1 MLLPMTN
8 LELEMEIK
16 YSLVNISGVFK
27 ILLISWHDEIQ
38 DGIINTTN
46 I

>member
-1 MLLPMTN
+1 MLLSVTN

-16 YSLVNISGVFK
+16 YSLVNRCGVFK
-27 ILLISWHDEIQ
+27 ILLISWGDEIQ
-38 DGIINTTN
+38 DGIVNTTD